1 MNKSGKDLANSTGNA
16 AGAIVKVGEETVKK
30 HLLDSVIPPKAS
42 QNHRNRT
49 VHIHDMEYYSITYN
63 CIGIRV
69 ADLIGTDA
77 RSFGSALRSL
87 SRAIVWLTN
96 IQSGGI
102 GFLDFDTDMAAF
114 LDEKYSDT
122 QAVEDIREFF
132 YDLNCFTRKGCEKPY
147 VTFNFGLNTSDG
159 GRRVTKLLLEAYS
172 KGDERGNPF
181 IFPNMVFKLKKETN
195 VSENA
200 PNYDLYQKALSVTAR
215 RMVPTY
221 FNCDSPA
228 NRNAPSNKIGIMGC
242 RTRVVSNIYG
252 EDSGLNRGNIA
263 CVTMNLVQM
272 AFHSNGSLEKFL
284 ELIGGAME
292 DSKNLLLHRFETLAS
307 NADFSEMKMH
317 SVYLDQDKADV
328 HDMLK
333 NGTLSIGFIGL
344 WDALSVLHEKK
355 WNSVEDMLPFK
366 DEAFSIVKFMR
377 ERTDDYTQKN
387 RLNFSLLASAAEG
400 VSGSFAEHDSACELR
415 GSEVCQKGYY
425 TNSFHIPVFIEA
437 SYIEKVDMEAAFHEL
452 CNGGSITYVEMEEM
466 PGRNVEAVQ
475 EVVEYAWKK
484 GCNYIGIN
492 FPLDNCNDCGFTG
505 RISGSCPKCSSEN
518 IRRLRRVSGYL
529 AEEDRFTNGKKLEM
543 QQRTPHAKLF

>member
-77 RSFGSALRSL
+77 RSFGSVLRSL

-102 GFLDFDTDMAAF
+102 GFLDFDSDMASF

-181 IFPNMVFKLKKETN
+181 IFPNLVFKLKKETN
-195 VSENA
+195 VSENS
-200 PNYDLYQKALSVTAR
+200 PNHDLYQKALSVTAR

-228 NRNAPSNKIGIMGC
+228 NRNAPSNNIGIMGC
-242 RTRVVSNIYG
+242 RTRVVSNLYG

-272 AFHSNGSLEKFL
+272 AFRSNGSLEKFL
-284 ELIGGAME
+284 ELIDSAME
-292 DSKNLLLHRFETLAS
+292 DSKDLLLHRFETLAS
-307 NADFSEMKMH
+307 NADFSEMKLH
-317 SVYLDQDKADV
+317 KVYLDQDKADV
-328 HDMLK
+328 HDMLR

-387 RLNFSLLASAAEG
+387 KLNFSLLASAAEG

-437 SYIEKVDMEAAFHEL
+437 SYIEKVDMEASFHEL

-475 EVVEYAWKK
+475 EVVEYAWEK

-505 RISGSCPKCSSEN
+505 RISGLCPKCSSEN

-529 AEEDRFTNGKKLEM
+529 AEEDRFTNGKKQEM
-543 QQRTPHAKLF
+543 RQRIPHTKMF

>member
-147 VTFNFGLNTSDG
+147 VTFNFGLCTSNA

-181 IFPNMVFKLKKETN
+181 IFPNLVFKLKKETN
-195 VSENA
+195 VSENS
-200 PNYDLYQKALSVTAR
+200 PNHDLYQKALSVTAR
-215 RMVPTY
+215 RMVPT
-221 FNCDSPA
+221 
-228 NRNAPSNKIGIMGC
+228 
-242 RTRVVSNIYG
+242 T
-252 EDSGLNRGNIA
+252 
-263 CVTMNLVQM
+263 
-272 AFHSNGSLEKFL
+272 
-284 ELIGGAME
+284 
-292 DSKNLLLHRFETLAS
+292 LLQTGMPHPIRLA
-307 NADFSEMKMH
+307 
-317 SVYLDQDKADV
+317 
-328 HDMLK
+328 
-333 NGTLSIGFIGL
+333 
-344 WDALSVLHEKK
+344 
-355 WNSVEDMLPFK
+355 
-366 DEAFSIVKFMR
+366 
-377 ERTDDYTQKN
+377 
-387 RLNFSLLASAAEG
+387 
-400 VSGSFAEHDSACELR
+400 
-415 GSEVCQKGYY
+415 
-425 TNSFHIPVFIEA
+425 
-437 SYIEKVDMEAAFHEL
+437 
-452 CNGGSITYVEMEEM
+452 
-466 PGRNVEAVQ
+466 
-475 EVVEYAWKK
+475 
-484 GCNYIGIN
+484 
-492 FPLDNCNDCGFTG
+492 
-505 RISGSCPKCSSEN
+505 
-518 IRRLRRVSGYL
+518 
-529 AEEDRFTNGKKLEM
+529 
-543 QQRTPHAKLF
+543 